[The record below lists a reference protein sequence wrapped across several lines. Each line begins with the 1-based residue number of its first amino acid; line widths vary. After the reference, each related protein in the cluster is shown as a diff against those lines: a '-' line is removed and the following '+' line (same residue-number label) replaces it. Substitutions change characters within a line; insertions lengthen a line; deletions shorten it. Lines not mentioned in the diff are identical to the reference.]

1 VKEAEHGPSGQWE
14 RLDGLPAADLCSD
27 ATSCGKAPAAQ
38 FALLSVLKCREEPA
52 KCPLLGTLHDMRV
65 SANAALRQK
74 RPVEPACNL
83 AELDEATSDLPF
95 LTRLA
100 QANSKGFIAERSS

>member
-1 VKEAEHGPSGQWE
+1 MAFPPLIFAAMPPLAA
-14 RLDGLPAADLCSD
+14 RRRPAQL
-27 ATSCGKAPAAQ
+27 
-38 FALLSVLKCREEPA
+38 ALLSVLKCREEPA

-100 QANSKGFIAERSS
+100 QANSKGFIAKRSS